1 MPDIKPIVDWD
12 MAPVNF
18 NGLAIISGEYTVKSL
33 ISGHPE

>member
-1 MPDIKPIVDWD
+1 MFSLCGWVTD

-18 NGLAIISGEYTVKSL
+18 NGLAIISGEYTVKLL